1 MNTTPESV
9 VTKYCSRRLAIFL
22 HILFIVR
29 NATIAALACY
39 QGVQAE
45 ARGSSHVAPYVNR
58 GAQEL
63 GGERGC
69 SILVARSFRRA
80 PTQRLQSRFR
90 LRSKMGG
97 YTAAHHV
104 GCSRAHLLAHSHSS
118 NAHYQLGSVC
128 GSSVEDMYGAST
140 VSFSLCR
147 QNGNSVDN
155 SVGRIL
161 YHHRLMMKTLTR
173 SSVGMVMG
181 WDLPWYVDL
190 ILCFLFI
197 C

>member
-63 GGERGC
+63 GGE
-69 SILVARSFRRA
+69 
-80 PTQRLQSRFR
+80 QRT
-90 LRSKMGG
+90 GG
-97 YTAAHHV
+97 WKTA
-104 GCSRAHLLAHSHSS
+104 LPSS
-118 NAHYQLGSVC
+118 LKLEG
-128 GSSVEDMYGAST
+128 
-140 VSFSLCR
+140 
-147 QNGNSVDN
+147 
-155 SVGRIL
+155 
-161 YHHRLMMKTLTR
+161 
-173 SSVGMVMG
+173 
-181 WDLPWYVDL
+181 
-190 ILCFLFI
+190 
-197 C
+197 